1 MQSAGHSD
9 AYLHIGMILDAAE
22 QSGVLTSMSLVRSLK
37 CSKVLE
43 WGIKSLNYFLLCSYY
58 HQCIFSM
65 FSYLQNS
72 MSQCQHLKCYATWA
86 QNATSLRWKYI
97 VFSHMDIQVQNMEEL
112 EVAGLP
118 TNYLQGFYYS
128 LMADMAHLIIVHCSA
143 QSKSLYC
150 IETLH
155 SWEVFTHP
163 YSSIFDKLVLHLKIL
178 IKFLWNIH

>member
-1 MQSAGHSD
+1 MLLSSQE
-9 AYLHIGMILDAAE
+9 YWN
-22 QSGVLTSMSLVRSLK
+22 QMSPVRCLK

-43 WGIKSLNYFLLCSYY
+43 WGIKSMNYFLLCSYY

-72 MSQCQHLKCYATWA
+72 MAQYQHLKRYATWT
-86 QNATSLRWKYI
+86 QNPTSLGWKCTAL
-97 VFSHMDIQVQNMEEL
+97 SHMDVQVQNTEEL

-118 TNYLQGFYYS
+118 TNYLQGFHHS

-150 IETLH
+150 IEALH
-155 SWEVFTHP
+155 SWEVFSHP
-163 YSSIFDKLVLHLKIL
+163 YSSIFDKLVLHLRIL
-178 IKFLWNIH
+178 NEFLWNIH